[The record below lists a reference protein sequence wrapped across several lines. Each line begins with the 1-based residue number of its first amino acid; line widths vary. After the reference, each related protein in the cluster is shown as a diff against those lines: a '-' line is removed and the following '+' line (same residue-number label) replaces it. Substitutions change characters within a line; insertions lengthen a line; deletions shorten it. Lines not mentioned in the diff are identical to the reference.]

1 MVKEEESSLNHLVL
15 TDGERERKF
24 TEPLGAD
31 RWWKRKNVHWTTW
44 RRQMVKEK
52 ERSLNHLRAVRWWR
66 RKNSLNHLRAHRS
79 HAQCTAVCGRC
90 KLPRTCRCSVDQNG
104 AQGQC
109 SRKYLQVLMSPR
121 LYLLVFT
128 GINVLPPLPSPAETQ
143 YWLCASFI

>member
-1 MVKEEESSLNHLVL
+1 
-15 TDGERERKF
+15 
-24 TEPLGAD
+24 
-31 RWWKRKNVHWTTW
+31 
-44 RRQMVKEK
+44 MVKEK

-109 SRKYLQVLMSPR
+109 SRKYLQVLMSPDSIFS
-121 LYLLVFT
+121 YLQVLMSSCLCLLLLKLSIDYAHPLFNSSVTVPLFFLFFVVRIPHKL
-128 GINVLPPLPSPAETQ
+128 GFSINNPKISNSNVSNCSQ
-143 YWLCASFI
+143 YF